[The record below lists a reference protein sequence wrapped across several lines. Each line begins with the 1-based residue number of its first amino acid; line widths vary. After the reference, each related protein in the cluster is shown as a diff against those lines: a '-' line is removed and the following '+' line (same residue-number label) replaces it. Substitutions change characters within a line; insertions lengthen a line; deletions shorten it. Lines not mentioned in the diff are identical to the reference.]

1 MAIKTAYIS
10 HDDCL
15 LHDMSDYH
23 PESPL
28 RLQAINRHIHETGLA
43 QDLIQLEAQPVTLA
57 QLARAHSRQHIEHII
72 NTAPAR
78 GIVAID
84 PDTQLCPHSLH
95 AAELAAGSLTQ
106 AVDNIIRNN
115 FQRAFC
121 AVRPPGHHAEY
132 STSMGFCVYNNI
144 AVGVKHALAQ
154 EGIERVAVLDF
165 DVHHGNGTVDI
176 FKDDPAVLVCSSFQH
191 PFYPGRFTDIDR
203 TNIVNTPLPAGTAG
217 RAFRAAVERDW
228 LPALEQHRPQIIF
241 VSAGFDA
248 HKDDPLGGLNLIED
262 DYTWVTDLIVC
273 AANEYAQGRII
284 SVLEGGYNP
293 KALAN
298 SVFAHVSRLLI
309 E

>member
-15 LHDMSDYH
+15 LHVMSDYH
-23 PESPL
+23 PESPV
-28 RLQAINRHIHETGLA
+28 RLQAIKRHLEDTGL
-43 QDLIQLEAQPVTLA
+43 DRELVHLEAQPVTVE
-57 QLARAHSRQHIEHII
+57 QLARAHSLRHIEHII
-72 NTAPAR
+72 NTAPAT
-78 GIVAID
+78 GIVALD
-84 PDTQLCPHSLH
+84 PDTQLCPHSLR
-95 AAELAAGSLTQ
+95 AAELAAGSLTL
-106 AVDNIIRNN
+106 AVDNIIQNN

-132 STSMGFCVYNNI
+132 NTSMGFCVYNNI
-144 AVGVKHALAQ
+144 AVGVRHALAQ
-154 EGIERVAVLDF
+154 KGIDRVAVLDF

-176 FKDDPAVLVCSSFQH
+176 FKDDPSVLVCSTFQH
-191 PFYPGRFTDIDR
+191 PFYPGRYTDIDR

-228 LPALEQHRPQIIF
+228 LPALERHRPQIIF

-248 HKDDPLGGLNLIED
+248 HKDDPLGGLNLVEED
-262 DYTWVTDLIVC
+262 FTWVTNLIVC
-273 AANEYAQGRII
+273 AANDYARGRII
-284 SVLEGGYNP
+284 STLEGGYNP

-309 E
+309 A